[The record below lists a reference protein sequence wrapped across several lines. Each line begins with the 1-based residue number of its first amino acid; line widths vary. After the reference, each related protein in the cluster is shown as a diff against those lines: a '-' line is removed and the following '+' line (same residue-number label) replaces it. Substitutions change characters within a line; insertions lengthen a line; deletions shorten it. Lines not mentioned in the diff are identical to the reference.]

1 VLEDSQILMTQIYVK
16 VEPSSPEFKIE
27 EGDIPKIYLEQ
38 EAENSKANQELVR
51 RLQKI
56 LGEKPGIVSGHK
68 SRRKKLKLNLPEEE
82 IRSKLED
89 YNG

>member
-1 VLEDSQILMTQIYVK
+1 MTQIYVK
-16 VEPSSPEFKIE
+16 VEPGSTDFRIE
-27 EGDIPKIYLEQ
+27 NGAIPKIYLEQ

-51 RLQKI
+51 RLEKI

-82 IRSKLED
+82 IRNKLED